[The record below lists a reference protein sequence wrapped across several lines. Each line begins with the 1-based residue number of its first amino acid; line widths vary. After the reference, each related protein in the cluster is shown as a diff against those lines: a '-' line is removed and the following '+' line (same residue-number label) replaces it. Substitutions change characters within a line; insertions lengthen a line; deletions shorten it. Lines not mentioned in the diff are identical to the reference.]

1 MGSGVLSTVKGV
13 GPYPFA
19 LRVAK
24 TPPSGVPK
32 SAAVIGSLGPEPL
45 APAAEADVDIDEPW
59 AF

>member
-1 MGSGVLSTVKGV
+1 MSTVKGV